1 MEKRKDCSR
10 CKEEK
15 MKFSDSSYLM
25 ANLSHSN
32 EPTSS
37 VVLKSGGLLVDFS
50 CDVRRVKKEEKKRV
64 NLETLCVTL
73 DPNFCVQKSHLRQPP
88 RQYVKPEPESPKA
101 RPEVAELPSEPP
113 STSSAK
119 QESPMETA

>member
-1 MEKRKDCSR
+1 M
-10 CKEEK
+10 
-15 MKFSDSSYLM
+15 
-25 ANLSHSN
+25 
-32 EPTSS
+32 
-37 VVLKSGGLLVDFS
+37 VDEL
-50 CDVRRVKKEEKKRV
+50 KKEEKKTV

-73 DPNFCVQKSHLRQPP
+73 DSCFCVQKSHLRQPP

-113 STSSAK
+113 SNSSAK